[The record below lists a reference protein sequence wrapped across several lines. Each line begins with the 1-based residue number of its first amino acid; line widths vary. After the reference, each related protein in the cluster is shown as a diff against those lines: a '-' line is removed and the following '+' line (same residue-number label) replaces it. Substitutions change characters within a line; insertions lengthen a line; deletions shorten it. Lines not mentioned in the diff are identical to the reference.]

1 LKDNRTNYVIVGV
14 FVLLM
19 VAALIGSLAV
29 LMGRTGPTA
38 TFYTVFGN
46 VGGLKP
52 GTQVMFEGYPIGQVA
67 RIEPLRDDQRMRFRL
82 HLDVQRDWPVPEGSE
97 ARIAASG
104 LLAAVTIDIRA
115 GYSPTL
121 LPPGSEIRGRD
132 AGSVFTIMDEVAG
145 DVREITR
152 ETIRPLLEEVSGYVT
167 RIGSALETDG
177 LRILTDARAAVDA
190 IAGHTPRISGN
201 LSAMAEKLNER
212 LVSDENLDSVRDTLV
227 NVKASSESVRAMTR
241 DLQVAGRRIDA
252 LLRTLDAIAENSG
265 EDVRVAMQDLR
276 YSLEIVARHVDAIT
290 HSLDGTSRNMLEFS
304 RSLRQ
309 NPGLLLRSPPVR
321 DEALQR

>member
-19 VAALIGSLAV
+19 LAALIGSVAV

-52 GTQVMFEGYPIGQVA
+52 GTQVMFEGYPVGQVA

-82 HLDVQRDWPVPEGSE
+82 HLDVQRDWPVPEDSE

-177 LRILTDARAAVDA
+177 LRILADARAAVDA

-212 LVSDENLDSVRDTLV
+212 LVSDENLDSIRDTLV

-241 DLQVAGRRIDA
+241 DLQLAGRRIDA

-321 DEALQR
+321 DEALPR